1 MLTRSLILGSTS
13 PYRRELLQRLSV
25 PFTTAAPDIDE
36 TRLPAESPADM
47 VRRLSLGKAKA
58 VAVTHTDAL
67 IIGSDQC
74 AVLQEEVMGKPGTH
88 ANAINQLR
96 KASGQTVTFLTG
108 LCLYD
113 SRDDSY
119 QLDIVPFEV
128 DFRTL
133 TETEIENYL
142 LKDQPYNCAGSFRS
156 ESLGVTLFERM
167 RGDDPSALIGLPL
180 IRLSQMLRQAGVD
193 LLAG

>member
-58 VAVTHTDAL
+58 VAATHTDAL

-74 AVLQEEVMGKPGTH
+74 AVLREEVMGKPGTH
-88 ANAINQLR
+88 ANAVSQLR
-96 KASGQTVTFLTG
+96 KASAQTVTFLTG

-113 SRDDSY
+113 SRDNSY

>member
-47 VRRLSLGKAKA
+47 VKRLSLGKAKA
-58 VAVTHTDAL
+58 VAATHTDAL

-74 AVLQEEVMGKPGTH
+74 AVLREEVMGKPGTH
-88 ANAINQLR
+88 ANAVSQLR
-96 KASGQTVTFLTG
+96 KASAQTVTFLTG

-113 SRDDSY
+113 SRDNSY

-156 ESLGVTLFERM
+156 ESLGVTLFKRM

>member
-1 MLTRSLILGSTS
+1 
-13 PYRRELLQRLSV
+13 
-25 PFTTAAPDIDE
+25 
-36 TRLPAESPADM
+36 
-47 VRRLSLGKAKA
+47 
-58 VAVTHTDAL
+58 
-67 IIGSDQC
+67 
-74 AVLQEEVMGKPGTH
+74 MGKPGTH
-88 ANAINQLR
+88 ANAVSQLR
-96 KASGQTVTFLTG
+96 KASAQTVTFLTG

-113 SRDDSY
+113 SRDNSY

-156 ESLGVTLFERM
+156 ESLGVTLFKRM